1 MNEYVIMTDS
11 CIDLTAK
18 MAEEM
23 DLTVIPLSVTV
34 EGRSYR
40 NFLDEKE
47 IACADF
53 YQMLREKKT
62 AVTSQPNP
70 EHFIEAMEPLLKSGL
85 DILSISFSS
94 ALSGTFNSS
103 RIAKEELE
111 TRYPERKIIIID
123 SLCASMGQGLL
134 ISYAAD
140 LKKQGKTIVEVAE
153 WVEKNKKNI
162 CHLFTVGDLNHLA
175 RGGRLSHSK
184 AIIGT
189 LLKIK
194 PLLHVNEEGKL
205 VQTGATR
212 GRHSALVKM
221 AERMTKTITE
231 PAKQIIYIS
240 HGDCLADA
248 ETLKSLILERLP
260 VKDIII
266 NYVGP
271 VIGGHSGINTL
282 ALFYL
287 GNDRFLEY

>member
-1 MNEYVIMTDS
+1 MNKYVIVTDS
-11 CIDLTAK
+11 CIDLPAK
-18 MAEEM
+18 MAAEM
-23 DLTVIPLSVTV
+23 NLTVITLSVTV
-34 EGRSYR
+34 EGRTYR

-47 IACADF
+47 ISCVDF
-53 YQMLREKKT
+53 YQLLREKKI

-70 EHFIEAMEPLLKSGL
+70 EHFIAVMEPLLKSGH

-94 ALSGTFNSS
+94 ALSGTFNSA

-111 TRYPERKIIIID
+111 PRYPERKIITLD

-134 ISYAAD
+134 IAYAAD
-140 LKKQGKTIVEVAE
+140 LKKQGKTIDEVSE

-162 CHLFTVGDLNHLA
+162 CHLFTVGDLNYLA

-194 PLLHVNEEGKL
+194 PLLHVSEEGKL

-212 GRHSALVKM
+212 GRYSALVKM
-221 AERMTKTITE
+221 AERMTQTIIKPEDQT
-231 PAKQIIYIS
+231 IFIS
-240 HGDCLADA
+240 HGDCLTDA
-248 ETLKSLILERLP
+248 QILKSLIMERIP
-260 VKDIII
+260 VKDIVI
-266 NYVGP
+266 NFVGP

-282 ALFYL
+282 ALFYF

>member
-1 MNEYVIMTDS
+1 MNKYVILTDS
-11 CIDLTAK
+11 CIDLPAK

-23 DLTVIPLSVTV
+23 NLTVIPLSVTV
-34 EGRSYR
+34 EGRNYQ
-40 NFLDEKE
+40 NFLDERD
-47 IACADF
+47 ISSASF
-53 YQMLREKKT
+53 YQLLREKKS

-70 EHFIEAMEPLLKSGL
+70 EHFIEVMEPLLKSGH

-111 TRYPERKIIIID
+111 SRYPGQKIIIVD

-134 ISYAAD
+134 VAYASD
-140 LKKQGKTIVEVAE
+140 LKKQGKTIEEVAE

-194 PLLHVNEEGKL
+194 PLLHVSEEGKL
-205 VQTGATR
+205 VQTGSTR

-221 AERMTKTITE
+221 AERMTQTIKE
-231 PAKQIIYIS
+231 PEHQTIFIS
-240 HGDCLADA
+240 HGDCLTDA
-248 ETLKSLILERLP
+248 QTLKSLIMERIP
-260 VKDIII
+260 VKDIVI